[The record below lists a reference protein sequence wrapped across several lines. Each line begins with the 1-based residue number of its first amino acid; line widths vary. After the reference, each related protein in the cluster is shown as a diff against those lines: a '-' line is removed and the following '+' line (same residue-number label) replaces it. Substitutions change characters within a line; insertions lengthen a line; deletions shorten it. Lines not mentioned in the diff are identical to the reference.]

1 MQIDNRQR
9 LLAILAISGLG
20 LLVADWFV
28 FTPLTHL
35 WQARSKKVV
44 ELRQEIVDGSSLVQR
59 ERFIRSRWDE
69 MRTNTLSNNPSLAEQ
84 QMLKAFDGWSQDS
97 GVSITSITP
106 QWKHD
111 EDEYMTLECRVD
123 ATGDM
128 ETLARFLY
136 AVEKGPMAL
145 KVISAELT
153 SHDTVGQQLSLA
165 LEVSGLVLTPQSQ

>member
-1 MQIDNRQR
+1 VQINQRQR

-20 LLVADWFV
+20 LLISDWFV

-35 WQARSKKVV
+35 WQARSKQVAD
-44 ELRQEIVDGSSLVQR
+44 LRQEITQGSSLLQR
-59 ERFIRSRWDE
+59 EQLIRRRWNE
-69 MRTNTLSNNPSLAEQ
+69 MRTNTLTNNASLAEQ
-84 QMLKAFDGWSQDS
+84 QMLKAVDTWSQQS
-97 GVSITSITP
+97 RVSVTSITP

-145 KVISAELT
+145 KVISAELS
-153 SHDTVGQQLSLA
+153 SHDTSGQQLSLA
-165 LEVSGLVLTPQSQ
+165 LEVSGLVLTPQTQ